1 MKHQGEALELILRRL
16 GVNITSL
23 AKKIGLSRSQLY
35 NWFGMTTLSYDNL
48 EKISKAIGVDIFHEI
63 EKELKITKPLKKYDT
78 IATVAEPSE
87 TYGEKTSL
95 QVTLDGT
102 DESLDRL
109 IAKLKALNE
118 ALKSYQ
124 AHLPA

>member
-16 GVNITSL
+16 GVSITSL
-23 AKKIGLSRSQLY
+23 AEKSGVTRSTVY
-35 NWFGMTTLSYDNL
+35 NWFNMATVPYENL
-48 EKISKAIGVDIFHEI
+48 EKISKAIGVDIFNEI
-63 EKELKITKPLKKYDT
+63 EKELKITKPLKKYDA

-109 IAKLKALNE
+109 ITKLKALNE

-124 AHLPA
+124 AQLPA